1 MWFSGARLGKR
12 IGASRFG
19 PKSTRVTCGQPH
31 STAERMRRLRQHDL
45 TPTRYIERVR
55 SDDKVV
61 FYPVEQPT
69 DMTVLLG

>member
-1 MWFSGARLGKR
+1 
-12 IGASRFG
+12 
-19 PKSTRVTCGQPH
+19 
-31 STAERMRRLRQHDL
+31 MRRLRQHDL